1 MRQKENG
8 KNVRFPLELNE
19 KPNKGGRIATAFV
32 RLFKFP
38 MNKNYFFQAAILLS
52 QAPSQIYR
60 QTILGYFHHSKRHAY
75 KKPDDLQSIA
85 KLIRFLI

>member
-1 MRQKENG
+1 
-8 KNVRFPLELNE
+8 
-19 KPNKGGRIATAFV
+19 
-32 RLFKFP
+32 

>member
-1 MRQKENG
+1 MKHPFYLNSIKAPSVTNRQ
-8 KNVRFPLELNE
+8 
-19 KPNKGGRIATAFV
+19 
-32 RLFKFP
+32 